1 MRRAPL
7 LDHGQVKPISIHAPQ
22 WGATG
27 ESRPRRRKPSYF
39 NPRTPVGC
47 DVAEQGHV
55 GAVQRISIHAPQW
68 GATLWLSVAIICSGN
83 FNPRTPVGCDHREG
97 RRPPSPAHFNPRTP
111 VGCDVA
117 LRRVAIVG
125 IFQSTHPSGVRRA
138 CNPACPANNPFQSTH
153 PSGVRLSRNA
163 LPFNARAISI
173 HAPQWGATRRTLSLS
188 CPE

>member
-1 MRRAPL
+1 MGCDLHVKRGLDFRRA
-7 LDHGQVKPISIHAPQ
+7 ISIHAPQ
-22 WGATG
+22 WGATHLWYSG
-27 ESRPRRRKPSYF
+27 NGRNDFNPRTPVGCDHRIVSPQCLGCYF

-111 VGCDVA
+111 VGCDPCPRH
-117 LRRVAIVG
+117 RRHNQSHFNPRTPVG
-125 IFQSTHPSGVRRA
+125 CDSHRIG
-138 CNPACPANNPFQSTH
+138 
-153 PSGVRLSRNA
+153 RNQ
-163 LPFNARAISI
+163 R
-173 HAPQWGATRRTLSLS
+173 
-188 CPE
+188 